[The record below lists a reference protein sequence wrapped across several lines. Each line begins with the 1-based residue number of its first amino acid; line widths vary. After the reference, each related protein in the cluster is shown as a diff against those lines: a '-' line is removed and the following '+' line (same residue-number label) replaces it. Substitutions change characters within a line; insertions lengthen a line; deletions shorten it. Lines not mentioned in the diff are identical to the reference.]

1 VPGDLDVRFDSLAHA
16 WSSEQSQLSVLH
28 SIMMFTEVRR
38 VRRAWSLINAR
49 WPEFLR
55 IVHLDLTSLREELVR
70 ALAGAVLGAVGG
82 FLFMGFLSV
91 AVIVTAWDSVHRV
104 LVAWLI
110 CLLWAAI
117 AAIGLA
123 YARRVLEG
131 PLPFGRMSAE
141 LLRDITQV
149 KKET

>member
-1 VPGDLDVRFDSLAHA
+1 
-16 WSSEQSQLSVLH
+16 
-28 SIMMFTEVRR
+28 
-38 VRRAWSLINAR
+38 
-49 WPEFLR
+49 
-55 IVHLDLTSLREELVR
+55 LREELVR